1 MAHTMILV
9 FNMTKHHHHI
19 MRGHYILGD
28 ITQLPRIAIHTLT
41 LCREEK
47 MELLVRCY
55 IGLKNI
61 HSSMDFGPVGEK
73 GLGKDF
79 VFFSYSYDDD
89 DDGYDD
95 ENAIFY

>member
-9 FNMTKHHHHI
+9 FSTTKHHHHI

-28 ITQLPRIAIHTLT
+28 ITQLRRIAIHTLT
-41 LCREEK
+41 LCPEEK

-55 IGLKNI
+55 IDFKNI
-61 HSSMDFGPVGEK
+61 HSSVDFGPVGEK

-79 VFFSYSYDDD
+79 VFF
-89 DDGYDD
+89 
-95 ENAIFY
+95 FLQF